1 MGTEMQKKTMM
12 LVVIAI
18 LSCNLAT
25 ACQVNYISSVEVT
38 EALKSETTAWVIS
51 DSACKRMERNKLL
64 LSISGDS
71 GVIAGSSYA
80 WAHLAIIRPESRI
93 TSSDFS
99 SATIIDRGD
108 ASTPRA
114 KELQRQTVRNA
125 IKSYDVDKAL
135 NEFGKITK
143 LVK

>member
-1 MGTEMQKKTMM
+1 MQKKTMM

-38 EALKSETTAWVIS
+38 EALKNETTAWVIS

-71 GVIAGSSYA
+71 GVIAGSSFA
-80 WAHLAIIRPESRI
+80 WAHLAIIRPESRV
-93 TSSDFS
+93 TSSAFS
-99 SATIIDRGD
+99 SSTIIDRGD

-114 KELQRQTVRNA
+114 KELQRETVRNA
-125 IKSYDVDKAL
+125 IKSFDVDKAL
-135 NEFGKITK
+135 DEFGKITK

>member
-1 MGTEMQKKTMM
+1 MQKKTMAFA
-12 LVVIAI
+12 VIAI

-25 ACQVNYISSVEVT
+25 ACQVKYISSVEVK
-38 EALKSETTAWVIS
+38 EALKSETEAWVIS

-71 GVIAGSSYA
+71 GVIAGSAYA
-80 WAHLAIIRPESRI
+80 WAHLAIIRPESRV

-99 SATIIDRGD
+99 SSTIIDRED

-114 KELQRQTVRNA
+114 RALQRETVRNA

-135 NEFGKITK
+135 DEFGKITK